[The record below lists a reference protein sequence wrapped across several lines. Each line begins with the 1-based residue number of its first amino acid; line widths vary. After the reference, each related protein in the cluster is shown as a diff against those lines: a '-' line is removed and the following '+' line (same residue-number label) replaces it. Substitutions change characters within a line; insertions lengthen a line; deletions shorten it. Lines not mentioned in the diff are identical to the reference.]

1 MQMWQSWTSA
11 LVWCLIVA
19 MVGTP
24 RMMAQEPPAAAPT
37 ATFSTEELTQMLA
50 PIALYPDTLLA
61 QIFMAST
68 YPLEVVEE
76 ARWVEKNPSLKDAQL
91 DTALE
96 QQKWDPSVKA
106 LAHFPQILAMM
117 NQNLEWTTNLGDA
130 FLGQREEVMN
140 TVQQLRA
147 KAQATGNLQTT
158 QEQKVIVEQQVIRI
172 EPANPQVIYVP
183 TYSPTVVY
191 GTWAYPAYPP
201 PPIYYPGYYPGA
213 AFAAGAITFGAG
225 MVAGAALAG
234 AFDWNH
240 HDIDI
245 DVNRNVNINRTNVN
259 VQNRSTQVWQH
270 NPAHRSG
277 VAYRDTATSQRYGQ
291 THPRSAVS
299 SPAARGYPTSTR
311 TGVGQQA
318 RQGGTAGGASGVQ
331 RQEPGALSGSSRAS
345 QPSRPSNFE
354 RQTGGLDRS
363 TSGAFSGL
371 GNGGNAH
378 MASQRGAASRS
389 GSFQGGGHGGLGG
402 GRRR

>member
-1 MQMWQSWTSA
+1 LA
-11 LVWCLIVA
+11 LVGCVLVA
-19 MVGTP
+19 LVGTP
-24 RMMAQEPPAAAPT
+24 RMMAQESPAAAPT
-37 ATFSTEELTQMLA
+37 ATFSTEELNQMLA
-50 PIALYPDTLLA
+50 PIALYPDALLA

-76 ARWVEKNPSLKDAQL
+76 ARWVEKNPNLKDAQL
-91 DTALE
+91 DAALE
-96 QQKWDPSVKA
+96 NQKWDPSVKA
-106 LAHFPQILAMM
+106 LAHFPQILALM

-147 KAQATGNLQTT
+147 KAQATGNLKTT
-158 QEQKVIVEQQVIRI
+158 QEQQVIVEQQVIRI
-172 EPANPQVIYVP
+172 EPTNPQVIYVP
-183 TYSPTVVY
+183 AYNPTVVY

-225 MVAGAALAG
+225 MVTGAALAG

-245 DVNRNVNINRTNVN
+245 DIDRNINVNRTNVN
-259 VQNRSTQVWQH
+259 VQNRRTQVWQH
-270 NPAHRSG
+270 DPAHRSG
-277 VAYRDTATSQRYGQ
+277 VAYRDRATSQRYGQ
-291 THPRSAVS
+291 TRPRDAVS

-318 RQGGTAGGASGVQ
+318 RQGGIAHSDSGVQ
-331 RQEPGALSGSSRAS
+331 RRESGALSGSSRVN
-345 QPSRPSNFE
+345 QPSRPSSFE

-363 TSGAFSGL
+363 RSDAFSSL
-371 GNGGNAH
+371 GDGGNARL
-378 MASQRGAASRS
+378 ASQRGAASRS
-389 GSFQGGGHGGLGG
+389 GSFHGGGRGGFGG
-402 GRRR
+402 GRR